1 MELKDFDNKIK
12 ETSGLGEE
20 ATGIIDRLHTVVT
33 ISNIDLGSLNLAKI
47 ETSSTHTRL
56 NATNSV
62 GEYISVLIYSKDSFT
77 STYHI
82 VVSTS
87 FRYIKFSSDRDKT
100 NEFDICVIKPFTQ
113 DMKCWCRVHSLDD
126 GEVEVIRGAHRNTQ
140 FMSQN
145 NKCSYTTDMTV
156 DEAIDKIKT
165 FLDKPEYIHWEIQP
179 IASDEYEDSGDKGTC
194 LNRSLGTMP
203 GSGSN

>member
-47 ETSSTHTRL
+47 ETSSTHTIL

-62 GEYISVLIYSKDSFT
+62 DEYISVLIYSKDSFT

-82 VVSTS
+82 VVSAS
-87 FRYIKFSSDRDKT
+87 SRYIKFSSDRDETKG
-100 NEFDICVIKPFTQ
+100 FDICVEKPCTF
-113 DMKCWCRVHSLDD
+113 DMKCWCRVHTLDD
-126 GEVEVIRGAHRNTQ
+126 GQVEVIRGAHSNTQ

-145 NKCSYTTDMTV
+145 NKCSYPTNMTV

-165 FLDKPEYIHWEIQP
+165 FLDKPEYIHWEIRP
-179 IASDEYEDSGDKGTC
+179 IASDEHEESGDKGTH